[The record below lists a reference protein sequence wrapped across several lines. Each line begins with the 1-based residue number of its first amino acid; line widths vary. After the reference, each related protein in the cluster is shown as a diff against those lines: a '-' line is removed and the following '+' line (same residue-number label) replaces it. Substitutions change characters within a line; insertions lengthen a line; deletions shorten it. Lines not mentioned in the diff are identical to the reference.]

1 MLEANR
7 GKARSRSLKSVFLT
21 FFIFAILAFP
31 KMSLS
36 YSISSSKHSDVEKS
50 FDIITRRQLIFRV
63 GVGATM
69 LTQFPCS
76 AAKAIDFVPAS
87 PYFSGTYK
95 DAVEIIYT
103 QRIAVDNIAS
113 VVEEGNIA
121 EAGFK
126 AMQLAAQIRTAGKI
140 ILDAY
145 QEKISSTS
153 SGANNNNILL
163 LRFLSCQKKLA
174 ILLDQCDDCQT
185 SLQNAMKGKLG
196 LSTAAQQLR
205 LTKVV
210 DETKS
215 AYDDFLRDIQ
225 AYENALSK

>member
-1 MLEANR
+1 
-7 GKARSRSLKSVFLT
+7 
-21 FFIFAILAFP
+21 
-31 KMSLS
+31 
-36 YSISSSKHSDVEKS
+36 
-50 FDIITRRQLIFRV
+50 
-63 GVGATM
+63 M